1 MSLRTVADETPRL
14 CRSTSDFE
22 PIGSLVATK
31 SATIARSTSKRR
43 SSAVPIS
50 IDPPN
55 PDQFTG
61 ITSNYCPAHATPAPH
76 GARDSLSAWPHRA
89 APRRIRAADDLQGCA
104 RRQAVPRARLV
115 LPGLVADSPA
125 TDPARRIGHHH
136 DRAGA

>member
-1 MSLRTVADETPRL
+1 MTAMSLRTVADETPRL

-43 SSAVPIS
+43 SSAVAIS

-61 ITSNYCPAHATPAPH
+61 ITSNYCPAHATPARMVLAIACP
-76 GARDSLSAWPHRA
+76 AWPYRG
-89 APRRIRAADDLQGCA
+89 APRRIRAADDLQGRA
-104 RRQAVPRARLV
+104 RGQAVPRARLV
-115 LPGLVADSPA
+115 LTGL
-125 TDPARRIGHHH
+125 
-136 DRAGA
+136 GA